1 MDSKEVDFS
10 FFSPSPL
17 SSSTRWW
24 SKETVAVVTGANK
37 GIGFAVVKRFAELG
51 LTVVLTA
58 RDVGR
63 GKKAMETLREQGL
76 GNVHFFPL
84 DVSSP
89 ASIHALVSWLR
100 TTFQAL
106 DILVNNAAVSFNEI
120 NENSVEHAETVIKTN
135 YHGAKLLTESLLPL
149 FRLSTSVSRI
159 LNVSS
164 RLGSINKMRNLGV
177 KATLQKENL
186 TEQEIERVLEMFAED
201 VKKGRWE
208 SRGWPEIWTDYSVS
222 KLALN
227 AYSRVLAKRF
237 EIENEGIGRR
247 RRISINCF
255 CPGFTQTAMTGGKGS
270 HTPQAAAQLAA
281 SLALLPP
288 HHLPNGSFFLGFG
301 PYNKSRL

>member
-1 MDSKEVDFS
+1 MESKEEAGFS
-10 FFSPSPL
+10 FSSPLPL

-24 SKETVAVVTGANK
+24 SKETVAVVTGSNK
-37 GIGFAVVKRFAELG
+37 GIGYAVVKRFAELG

-63 GKKAMETLREQGL
+63 GNKATETLREQGL
-76 GNVHFFPL
+76 RNVHFFPL

-89 ASIHALVSWLR
+89 ASINAFVSWLR
-100 TTFQAL
+100 TTFQVL

-120 NENSVEHAETVIKTN
+120 DENSVEHAETVLRTN
-135 YHGAKLLTESLLPL
+135 YHGTKLLTESLLPL
-149 FRLSTSVSRI
+149 FRPSTSVSRI
-159 LNVSS
+159 LNISS
-164 RLGSINKMRNLGV
+164 RLGSINKMRNLGI

-186 TEQEIERVLEMFAED
+186 TEQEIEQVVEMFAED

-237 EIENEGIGRR
+237 ENEGVRR
-247 RRISINCF
+247 RRISINSF
-255 CPGFTQTAMTGGKGS
+255 CPGFTRTSMTGGKGT

-288 HHLPNGSFFLGFG
+288 QHLPNGTFFLGFG
-301 PYNKSRL
+301 PYNNSRL

>member
-1 MDSKEVDFS
+1 MDSKEEVDFS

-63 GKKAMETLREQGL
+63 GKEAMEALREQGL

-89 ASIHALVSWLR
+89 ASIDAFVSWLR

-135 YHGAKLLTESLLPL
+135 YHGTKLLTESLLPL

-159 LNVSS
+159 LNISS
-164 RLGSINKMRNLGV
+164 RLGSINKMRNLGI
-177 KATLQKENL
+177 KATLQKENV
-186 TEQEIERVLEMFAED
+186 TEQEIEQVLEMFAED

-237 EIENEGIGRR
+237 ENEGIG
-247 RRISINCF
+247 RISINCF
-255 CPGFTQTAMTGGKGS
+255 CPGFTQTSMTGGKGT

-288 HHLPNGSFFLGFG
+288 HRLPNGSFFLGFG

>member
-1 MDSKEVDFS
+1 MEPKEVVDFS
-10 FFSPSPL
+10 FSSPTPP

-63 GKKAMETLREQGL
+63 GNKATETLREQGL
-76 GNVHFFPL
+76 HNVHFFPL

-89 ASIHALVSWLR
+89 ASINAFVSWLR
-100 TTFQAL
+100 VTFQGL

-120 NENSVEHAETVIKTN
+120 GENSVEHADTVIKTN
-135 YHGAKLLTESLLPL
+135 YHGTKLLTESLLPL

-159 LNVSS
+159 LNISS
-164 RLGSINKMRNLGV
+164 RLGSINKMRNLGI

-186 TEQEIERVLEMFAED
+186 TEQEIDQVVEMFTED
-201 VKKGRWE
+201 VKEGRWE
-208 SRGWPEIWTDYSVS
+208 SRGWQEIWTDYSVS

-237 EIENEGIGRR
+237 ENEGIRR
-247 RRISINCF
+247 RRISVNCF
-255 CPGFTQTAMTGGKGS
+255 CPGFTRTCMTGGKGT

-288 HHLPNGSFFLGFG
+288 HHLPNGTFFLGFG